1 MNDPVPHFDLE
12 PAGVPSDAHDP
23 ARNIARVAA
32 ALRASLT
39 PIVHA
44 LAGDPP
50 RPMRLTQGPGL
61 DKSLASRIVQAVR
74 THNDSEF
81 LHTVP
86 SPTGLRILIQHAAG
100 LAGASLLRDMEAAV
114 NRFESLID
122 ALPGGRQTLDAQM
135 GEASTV
141 IRERREQIARQ
152 ASFKAQSFL
161 FGHFCETLTTSLF
174 VVPSAESGKVDVIE
188 VQRRIGLQRAAASVA
203 LPLLSVHTAKPGRS
217 DAPQML
223 PLASAEPSTDPSAY
237 LVEAGCSLPQPD
249 LQVQAE
255 GATTIFVLRPGHD
268 SPMPAR
274 VTTAFRVLRA
284 EPLAQDAPW
293 VILRTYTLHTPCRT
307 LVRDI
312 HIAEG
317 VWPDARPEVG
327 FYLPGP
333 SGTPPVLIEP
343 GQPHLRRVNLTAR
356 IEQLP
361 PGARALELDGVPDH
375 RLAVEAALARA
386 GLGAQTFRGWRCRM
400 GYPVPLIEMQ
410 FALRFAAVH

>member
-114 NRFESLID
+114 NRCESLID

-152 ASFKAQSFL
+152 AAFKAQSVR
-161 FGHFCETLTTSLF
+161 FGH
-174 VVPSAESGKVDVIE
+174 
-188 VQRRIGLQRAAASVA
+188 
-203 LPLLSVHTAKPGRS
+203 
-217 DAPQML
+217 
-223 PLASAEPSTDPSAY
+223 
-237 LVEAGCSLPQPD
+237 
-249 LQVQAE
+249 
-255 GATTIFVLRPGHD
+255 
-268 SPMPAR
+268 
-274 VTTAFRVLRA
+274 
-284 EPLAQDAPW
+284 
-293 VILRTYTLHTPCRT
+293 
-307 LVRDI
+307 
-312 HIAEG
+312 
-317 VWPDARPEVG
+317 
-327 FYLPGP
+327 
-333 SGTPPVLIEP
+333 
-343 GQPHLRRVNLTAR
+343 
-356 IEQLP
+356 
-361 PGARALELDGVPDH
+361 
-375 RLAVEAALARA
+375 
-386 GLGAQTFRGWRCRM
+386 
-400 GYPVPLIEMQ
+400 
-410 FALRFAAVH
+410 